1 MMQGRTIW
9 ITGAAGRM
17 GTALRNCIKE
27 NYECK
32 LVTTDLD
39 VDITDMAAVDR
50 AADIYRPAVII
61 NCASVSDAEFCENNM
76 VQAFRVNALGARN
89 LATASRRINAKLIQL
104 STDDVFEGQTI
115 ERLTEFDTPMP
126 VSVYGK
132 SKLAGENYV
141 RELNPKHLIVR
152 SSWVYGTAK
161 NDYFEFVDRMGSTG
175 TTFEAPVDRVSTPTS
190 ARELAG
196 FILSLI
202 DKAEYGIFHASSEGT
217 CSRYEY
223 AREILAL
230 RGYDTALVKAC
241 RSREDGLV
249 SSTHLEN
256 LMMKMTGLYEMPEWE
271 DDLSRYVASLAPR
284 AGKED
289 ER

>member
-1 MMQGRTIW
+1 MKKLGLKGLLGIVALGTF
-9 ITGAAGRM
+9 ITGCGVMVEQPETEVVSENEIGKVYLAGD
-17 GTALRNCIKE
+17 E
-27 NYECK
+27 
-32 LVTTDLD
+32 V
-39 VDITDMAAVDR
+39 
-50 AADIYRPAVII
+50 
-61 NCASVSDAEFCENNM
+61 
-76 VQAFRVNALGARN
+76 
-89 LATASRRINAKLIQL
+89 
-104 STDDVFEGQTI
+104 
-115 ERLTEFDTPMP
+115 EFDTPMP

-256 LMMKMTGLYEMPEWE
+256 LMMKMTGLYEMPEWK